1 VTGGQFVVPVAAADS
16 ISILHVPTSIASVTL
31 GGTIADI
38 LNKVARGRLPANLM
52 FEILG
57 LRTLDALTALLPL
70 SLFLGVLLAYGRL
83 WRDSEMAVLQSSGMA
98 VSGLVRPLALL
109 MVPIAL
115 AMGLVSFWLGPAA
128 LRLSV
133 SLVEQANRSMVVAG
147 LEPGRFVELPG
158 RGGVIFVGA
167 MTDKGSKFERM
178 FIESEREDGEDRRLD
193 VITAEHGELFHES
206 DGAGRFLSLRN
217 GFRVEGRLGHDDYRL
232 LRFARNDIAIAENET
247 EGDGDSN
254 RRAAPTARLLASDEP
269 ELQAEL
275 HWRLAAPISVL
286 VLGLLA
292 LPLSRSSPREPRYGR
307 LLIAILCYLIY
318 ANLLALGR
326 SWIAQG
332 SLSPWF
338 GFWWVHIPAVLI
350 ALALVSRH
358 ERMTRRGARR

>member
-1 VTGGQFVVPVAAADS
+1 MLRIIDRYLLRELLFGFAAS
-16 ISILHVPTSIASVTL
+16 ASVLLVVTL

-70 SLFLGVLLAYGRL
+70 ALFLGVLLAYGRL

-98 VSGLVRPLALL
+98 ATGLVRPVALL
-109 MVPIAL
+109 VIPIAL
-115 AMGLVSFWLGPAA
+115 LLGVISFWLGPAA

-158 RGGVIFVGA
+158 RSGVIFVGA
-167 MTDKGSKFERM
+167 MSDKGSKFERM
-178 FIESEREDGEDRRLD
+178 FIESEREDGEDRRID
-193 VITAEHGELFHES
+193 VITAENGELFHES

-232 LRFARNDIAIAENET
+232 LRFARNDIALAENET
-247 EGDGDSN
+247 DGDGDGN
-254 RRAAPTARLLASDEP
+254 RRAAPTSRLLASDDP
-269 ELQAEL
+269 TLQAEL

-326 SWIAQG
+326 SWMAQG
-332 SLSPWF
+332 SVVPWI
-338 GFWWVHIPAVLI
+338 GFWWVHLPVALI
-350 ALALVSRH
+350 ALWLL
-358 ERMTRRGARR
+358 TRADRTNRKVPTS